1 MENTDREAGRLT
13 LDTRKKVLLFAA
25 IFLAAAFLLGCAL
38 CVFQLKTLDSGGK
51 PRIVCIGD
59 SLTFGSGVRETRD
72 QDAWPAVLE
81 RELGGQYEVLN
92 YGISGTVVQV
102 GGDKPYDATMWE
114 AAKKQ
119 HAEIYLFMWQAGASR
134 RQMRVSQFFSVDTA
148 RSLVKMNE
156 YYPHLL
162 DSIIRREPNAY
173 LAALYWDS
181 EMFGR
186 STRSRKELE
195 ADTVEKDYRAEL
207 NRVFRNF
214 DTYFQTKH
222 KRKIASAYRNFYLSV
237 ASFISDKDLKS
248 LYESLM
254 AGDPKLRSLRAL
266 YQSVYTKY
274 VAGAKEEEKARLS
287 DG

>member
-1 MENTDREAGRLT
+1 MENMDREAGRLT

-119 HAEIYLFMWQAGASR
+119 HAEIYLFMLGSNDTKPQNWNRDGLAFQLG
-134 RQMRVSQFFSVDTA
+134 QMV
-148 RSLVKMNE
+148 
-156 YYPHLL
+156 
-162 DSIIRREPNAY
+162 
-173 LAALYWDS
+173 
-181 EMFGR
+181 
-186 STRSRKELE
+186 
-195 ADTVEKDYRAEL
+195 
-207 NRVFRNF
+207 
-214 DTYFQTKH
+214 
-222 KRKIASAYRNFYLSV
+222 
-237 ASFISDKDLKS
+237 KDLKKVPGVKTV
-248 LYESLM
+248 YLM
-254 AGDPKLRSLRAL
+254 VPTPGYKLNEGDRYGIYNIDVDLINTELPPLFREDGGHGMLFRDKAGRTLLTLHRPNRHLEEHPVFIPLEE
-266 YQSVYTKY
+266 
-274 VAGAKEEEKARLS
+274 AGS
-287 DG
+287 GQFCISGIPPV

>member
-51 PRIVCIGD
+51 PCIVCIGD

-119 HAEIYLFMWQAGASR
+119 HAEIYLFMLGSNDTKPQNWNRDGLAFQLG
-134 RQMRVSQFFSVDTA
+134 QMV
-148 RSLVKMNE
+148 
-156 YYPHLL
+156 
-162 DSIIRREPNAY
+162 
-173 LAALYWDS
+173 
-181 EMFGR
+181 
-186 STRSRKELE
+186 
-195 ADTVEKDYRAEL
+195 
-207 NRVFRNF
+207 
-214 DTYFQTKH
+214 
-222 KRKIASAYRNFYLSV
+222 
-237 ASFISDKDLKS
+237 KDLKKVPGVKTVYLMVPTPGYKLNEGDRYGIYNIDVDLINTELPPLFRECAEKNGVELIDLYS
-248 LYESLM
+248 LCEGHPEYMVDGVHPNKEANQLIGEYI
-254 AGDPKLRSLRAL
+254 AQALRAH
-266 YQSVYTKY
+266 
-274 VAGAKEEEKARLS
+274 G